1 MVSPTRGWRLG
12 GLVGAVSRRMGR
24 GSGRA
29 GADPLRTTA
38 GLTPAGRDAA
48 DIIPTIPSRYAATSK
63 RRFHLAE
70 PLVML
75 ATVVQWLILSIATG
89 AVVGVGCTIFLR
101 ILFATEGHVYA
112 VHWWVLA
119 LLLPA
124 GGLANGLLLHYGYKL
139 RHSTFTD
146 NAIVAVN
153 EQRGKMPFRTM
164 WIKPLA
170 ALITLGCGG
179 SAGKEGPC
187 SHIGA
192 SLAAAIGRSLGLNQE
207 MRKRLLACGV
217 SAGFS
222 SVFGTPIAGAI
233 YGVEML
239 AIGRIRHDFLFPGIV
254 AGVTAFEVSSHL
266 GVPYPQYHIAFSSDF
281 TEVLFLKT
289 VLIGV
294 LCGAVAWLFVELLQR
309 ARQAFGWLKRRY
321 GLWPPLSPVLGGAVV
336 ALLILVTPTQYLGLS
351 LPVMEQALHGAPM
364 PYLGFLWKALLVAIT
379 LGSGF
384 YGGIVTPQFV
394 MGAIAGGAFA
404 PVLGLEAAQGAAVG
418 LVAVVASASNAPMA
432 AILMGIEL
440 FGSGST
446 LYVAG
451 ACVAAYLIIGHRSVY
466 PEQQIAFSKS
476 SWIFARADLPVGQEK
491 VRLSYGLLRWWRMRR
506 KRAKRDDDA
515 GR

>member
-1 MVSPTRGWRLG
+1 RRFRRPEPLLMLAVLVQWLMSSRLTRGAVQRL
-12 GLVGAVSRRMGR
+12 R
-24 GSGRA
+24 
-29 GADPLRTTA
+29 
-38 GLTPAGRDAA
+38 
-48 DIIPTIPSRYAATSK
+48 
-63 RRFHLAE
+63 LAE

-75 ATVVQWLILSIATG
+75 ATVLQWLVLSLFTG

-101 ILFATEGHVYA
+101 ILFATEGRLYA
-112 VHWWVLA
+112 VHWWILLV
-119 LLLPA
+119 LLPL
-124 GGLANGLLLHYGYKL
+124 GGLANGLLLHYGYRL
-139 RHSTFTD
+139 RKSTFTD

-153 EQRGKMPFRTM
+153 EQQGKMPFRSM

-192 SLAAAIGRSLGLNQE
+192 SLAAAVGRSMHLNRE

-217 SAGFS
+217 SAGFA

-266 GVPYPQYHIAFSSDF
+266 GVPYPVYHIAFDTQF
-281 TEVLFLKT
+281 TEWLFLKT
-289 VLIGV
+289 VVIGI
-294 LCGAVAWLFVELLQR
+294 LCGAVAWIFVELFVR
-309 ARQAFGWLKRRY
+309 ARQCSGWVKRRY
-321 GLWPPLSPVLGGAVV
+321 RLWPPLSPMLGGLLV
-336 ALLILVTPTQYLGLS
+336 ALLVLVLPTKYLGLS
-351 LPVMEQALHGAPM
+351 LPVMHDALLGEPM
-364 PYLGFLWKALLVAIT
+364 PYIGFLWKALLVAIT

-394 MGAIAGGAFA
+394 IGAVAGGAFA
-404 PVLGLEAAQGAAVG
+404 HFLGLQAAQGAAVG
-418 LVAVVASASNAPMA
+418 LVAVVAAASNAPIA

-440 FGSGST
+440 FGADST

-466 PEQQIAFSKS
+466 PEQQLAYSKS

-491 VRLSYGLLRWWRMRR
+491 IRLSYGLLRWLRMRR
-506 KRAKRDDDA
+506 RHAKNPVDRDA
-515 GR
+515 GNG

>member
-1 MVSPTRGWRLG
+1 MCWHNPRLLFRTRF
-12 GLVGAVSRRMGR
+12 
-24 GSGRA
+24 GSA
-29 GADPLRTTA
+29 M
-38 GLTPAGRDAA
+38 
-48 DIIPTIPSRYAATSK
+48 

-75 ATVVQWLILSIATG
+75 ATVVQWLVLSIFTG
-89 AVVGVGCTIFLR
+89 AVIGGGCSIFLR
-101 ILFATEGHVYA
+101 ILFATAGRAYA
-112 VHWWVLA
+112 APLWLQMS
-119 LLLPA
+119 LLPI
-124 GGLANGLLLHYGYKL
+124 GGFANGLLLHYGYRL
-139 RHSTFTD
+139 RRSGYKD

-153 EQRGKMPFRTM
+153 EQHGRMPFRTF

-179 SAGKEGPC
+179 SGGKEGPC

-192 SLAAAIGRSLGLNQE
+192 SIAAGIGRVLHLNPE

-254 AGVTAFEVSSHL
+254 AGVTAFEVSRYL
-266 GVPYPQYHIAFSSDF
+266 GVPYPVYHIVFDGDF

-289 VLIGV
+289 VVIGI
-294 LCGAVAWLFVELLQR
+294 LCGAAAWIFVELLRSIRRLFAHLR
-309 ARQAFGWLKRRY
+309 AKY
-321 GLWPPLSPVLGGAVV
+321 SIWPPLLPLIGGVLL
-336 ALLILVTPTQYLGLS
+336 ALLILAVPTDYLGLS
-351 LPVMEQALHGAPM
+351 LPLMDQALHGQAM

-384 YGGIVTPQFV
+384 YAGIVTPQFV
-394 MGAIAGGAFA
+394 IGAVLGGAFA
-404 PVLGLEAAQGAAVG
+404 HLLGLQAALGAAVG
-418 LVAVVASASNAPMA
+418 LVAVVASASNAPIA
-432 AILMGIEL
+432 AILMGVEL
-440 FGSGST
+440 FGADST

-466 PEQQIAFSKS
+466 PEQQIAYSKS
-476 SWIFARADLPVGQEK
+476 SWIFARADLPVGEEK
-491 VRLSYGLLRWWRMRR
+491 VRLSYGLLRWWRDRRHNAMRR
-506 KRAKRDDDA
+506 NVPDGDEPR
-515 GR
+515 